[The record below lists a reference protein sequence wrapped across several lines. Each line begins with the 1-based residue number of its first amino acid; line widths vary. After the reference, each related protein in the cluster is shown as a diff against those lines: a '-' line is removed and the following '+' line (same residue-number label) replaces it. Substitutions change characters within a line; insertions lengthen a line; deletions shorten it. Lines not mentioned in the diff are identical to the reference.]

1 MSVRLYEHNQTAYES
16 ALAMLAET
24 GKAAVV
30 HPTGTGK
37 SFIGF
42 KLCEDFP
49 DKTVCWL
56 SPSEY
61 IFQTQLEN
69 WQAAD
74 ESSDLATDRTSAKGS
89 DRFGILPNVRFLTY
103 AKLIQMS
110 SEEMEE
116 IRPDMIV
123 LDEFHRCGATVWG
136 AALKSFL
143 ELHKDVP
150 VLGLSATNIRY
161 LDNQRDMADELFDGN
176 IASEMTL
183 GEAIVRGILAAPKY
197 VMAAFV
203 YQKELERL
211 KSRIS
216 RTPNRAVRNTAEKY
230 YEALRRALE
239 KADGLDEIFR
249 KHMDNPKGKYI
260 VFTANIEAMRECM
273 EHVPEW
279 FGAVDRQPHVYSL
292 YSPDPTTLKA
302 FDDFKADDDKEHLR
316 LLFCID
322 ALNEGIHVD
331 GVDGVILFRPTVSPT
346 LYKQQIGRAL
356 AVGKTDTPVIFDIV
370 NNFDGLYSIGA
381 LEEEMRAAVTYYN
394 YSGEGDRIVAERFRV
409 VDEVCDCR
417 KLFNELEE
425 ALTASWDTMYACA
438 KAYYKEH
445 GDLDVPVRYRTPDG
459 YSLGRWVQIQR
470 QVRAGKM
477 AGNLNG
483 ERVGKLDVL
492 GMRWQSA
499 DDLSWERHY
508 AACRKY
514 YEEHGDLNVPG
525 DYIAE
530 GGMKLGS
537 WLKAVRAYR
546 RYGIRSGYFTQEREK
561 LLDELG
567 MVWNQPDYLWE
578 RNYEAARSYYE
589 KHGNLEVPAGHV
601 ENGVKLYNWLTDL
614 RRMYRNRTFTDS
626 RITKEALTVWSRSGA
641 STDNQNMQGKDGAPA
656 GNQNAKREDGALTRN
671 SIPNGR
677 RGTLTDTQIAQMDA
691 LGMRWQSK
699 ADLAWDRGYAEA
711 RKYYEQHGAA
721 DASLDYVT
729 PDGYKL
735 GVWLSKCRE
744 KYVKGTLSDEHI
756 AQLEAIGMAWDR
768 SRRNDWDACFEKVK
782 KYYLAHGNLS
792 IPGDYIADGV
802 WLNKWLN
809 EQKQILLGNRKGRA
823 LTEEQKQKLATL
835 PFAAEGAG
843 EERWQRR
850 YGELLRYYSA
860 HGNSRLPVGY
870 RDSQGQNL
878 YVWLVNQRGYARSGR
893 MSDKRKKL
901 LMEVGALNA

>member
-1 MSVRLYEHNQTAYES
+1 MGDMGIRLYEHNQTAYES

-24 GKAAVV
+24 GKAAVI

-42 KLCEDFP
+42 RLCEDFP

-61 IFQTQLEN
+61 IFRTQLEN

-74 ESSDLATDRTSAKGS
+74 KSSDPATDRTTGKGS
-89 DRFGILPNVRFLTY
+89 DCSGILPNVRFFTY

-123 LDEFHRCGATVWG
+123 LDEFHRCGAAVWG

-143 ELHKDVP
+143 ELYKGVP

-203 YQKELERL
+203 YQKELEKL

-216 RTPNRAVRNTAEKY
+216 RTPNKAVRNTAEKY

-331 GVDGVILFRPTVSPT
+331 GVDGVILFRPTASPT

-356 AVGKTDTPVIFDIV
+356 AVGKTDSPVIFDIV

-409 VDEVCDCR
+409 VDEVRDCR

-425 ALTASWDTMYACA
+425 VLTASWDTMYACA

-477 AGNLNG
+477 AGNLSG
-483 ERVGKLDVL
+483 ERVEKLDAL

-589 KHGNLEVPAGHV
+589 KHGNLEVQAGHV
-601 ENGVKLYNWLTDL
+601 ENGVKLYNWLADL
-614 RRMYRNRTFTDS
+614 RRMYRNR
-626 RITKEALTVWSRSGA
+626 ALT
-641 STDNQNMQGKDGAPA
+641 D
-656 GNQNAKREDGALTRN
+656 
-671 SIPNGR
+671 I
-677 RGTLTDTQIAQMDA
+677 QIAQMDA
-691 LGMRWQSK
+691 LGMRWRSK

-721 DASLDYVT
+721 DAPFDYAT

-744 KYVKGTLSDEHI
+744 KYAKGTLSEEHV
-756 AQLEAIGMAWDR
+756 AQLEAIGMAWDK
-768 SRRNDWDACFEKVK
+768 SRKNDWDACFEKVK
-782 KYYLAHGNLS
+782 EYYLAHGNLS
-792 IPGDYIADGV
+792 IPSDYIADGV

-809 EQKQILLGNRKGRA
+809 EQKQILLGNRQGRT

-850 YGELLRYYSA
+850 YGELLRYYST

-870 RDSQGQNL
+870 QDSQGQNL